1 MLQKITDL
9 WPTLLRHAEGLLPDD
24 DEPADQEPGELSE
37 GYEDIEETFK
47 NLRWTRVIPLRD
59 FEEMST
65 HVYSM
70 SDDIKYGQQKM
81 AAIKLDGLP
90 QLQAHFDP
98 IKWQAQNP

>member
-9 WPTLLRHAEGLLPDD
+9 WPTLLQHAEALLPDD

-70 SDDIKYGQQKM
+70 SDDIKIEIIVSRAKGVPFVPVQY
-81 AAIKLDGLP
+81 LHL
-90 QLQAHFDP
+90 
-98 IKWQAQNP
+98 